1 MGQVGKGDKIT
12 GVTVL
17 W

>member
-1 MGQVGKGDKIT
+1 MRQVEEADKIT